1 MSNNSFHLLYD
12 DIYMALVSSVIYVI
26 EGLKKKIRVKPTI
39 VWKLEEMYLFLQ
51 SHSLLYK

>member
-1 MSNNSFHLLYD
+1 
-12 DIYMALVSSVIYVI
+12 MALVSSVIYVI